1 MNQVAY
7 KQHSRP
13 GQFLLLEGID
23 WRTYSR
29 LLRTFAERPKLR
41 LTYDRGRLEM
51 MSPLLEHDD
60 DGRFL
65 GQMVHVLTEELDMP
79 IKSGGSTTMR
89 RQLHARGIEAD
100 ESFWIANAERMKG
113 RRRLDLRRDPPP
125 DLAIEVDVS
134 HGSLDRLAI
143 YAALRVPEVWRLEG
157 DDLRF
162 YVLGPKGKYELS
174 EHSRAFPMIT
184 PAILLSFLQK
194 ARKAGDQN
202 PVIRAFRSWVRKNKK

>member
-29 LLRTFAERPKLR
+29 LLRTFAEWPKLR

-65 GQMVHVLTEELDMP
+65 GRMVGVLTEELGLP
-79 IKSGGSTTMR
+79 LKAGGTTTMR
-89 RQLHARGIEAD
+89 QQLRRRGIEAD

-113 RRRLDLRRDPPP
+113 RRRLDLRKDPPP

-134 HGSLDRLAI
+134 CGSLDRLAI